1 METFYLI
8 VLTIAIVLLIIIL
21 TYIGLYGLRPDTQP
35 AFPPVK
41 YDCPDYWKKD
51 AATGG
56 CVIPGTGEPNLGNI
70 GNTNS
75 DFQVSNTNTL
85 GYNSTA
91 NVIDFEDAGWSANG
105 SARCEQ
111 KKWAIEAGVVWDTVT
126 NYNQC

>member
-21 TYIGLYGLRPDTQP
+21 TYIGLYGLKPDTKP

-51 AATGG
+51 PNGGG
-56 CVIPGTGEPNLGNI
+56 CVIPQPGEPNLGDI
-70 GNTNS
+70 GTAIS
-75 DFQVSNTNTL
+75 DFVLTNTNTP
-85 GYNSTA
+85 GYDNN
-91 NVIDFEDAGWSANG
+91 NVIDFEDSGWSANG
-105 SARCEQ
+105 SSRCEQ

>member
-21 TYIGLYGLRPDTQP
+21 TYIGLYGLRPDTKP

-56 CVIPGTGEPNLGNI
+56 CVIPGAGEPNLGNI
-70 GNTNS
+70 DINTPNS
-75 DFQVSNTNTL
+75 DFKISDTP
-85 GYNSTA
+85 GYNSA
-91 NVIDFEDAGWSANG
+91 NVIDFEHAGWSANG

>member
-21 TYIGLYGLRPDTQP
+21 TYIGLYGLRPDTKP

-56 CVIPGTGEPNLGNI
+56 CIIPKQGVPNLGDINAQ
-70 GNTNS
+70 NS
-75 DFQVSNTNTL
+75 DFKIDAP
-85 GYNSTA
+85 GYDNVN

-105 SARCEQ
+105 SSRCEQ